1 MKDEKVNKKKK
12 DILTTVLPET
22 GVMLEQQKKGN
33 GLCNVSEMFKS
44 ANEILGTNK
53 RIQHWIDSP
62 KTKELIEYRINKQKG
77 NSLKINHN
85 RNSEMLENQLI
96 VEDDSNQS
104 LTKKEEKKLEEK
116 VIKITKGRN
125 TPNGR
130 IPDRVEADLVVTL
143 DAASYLDVALRNDVY
158 EYYLDNKRAYRNQV
172 TDTYK
177 QLSSIVRRKIS
188 KDDSIFS
195 KIVHKINA
203 IVFDKAISGLWD
215 NNCSKEQY
223 NEINGI
229 MCKIIGL
236 IEEGYIQTIS
246 QLYQKLDD
254 WYDKK
259 YNIFIKPIQN

>member
-1 MKDEKVNKKKK
+1 MKDKKKK
-12 DILTTVLPET
+12 DILTTILPET

-33 GLCNVSEMFKS
+33 GLCNISEMFKS

-53 RIQHWIDSP
+53 RLDRYLNLDS
-62 KTKELIEYRINKQKG
+62 TKELIEYRIKKQK
-77 NSLKINHN
+77 SPFPL
-85 RNSEMLENQLI
+85 LTLAENQL
-96 VEDDSNQS
+96 
-104 LTKKEEKKLEEK
+104 LTKKEQKKLEEK

-130 IPDRVEADLVVTL
+130 TFDKVETDLVITL

-158 EYYLDNKRAYRNQV
+158 EYYLDNKRAYGNQV
-172 TDTYK
+172 TETYK
-177 QLSSIVRRKIS
+177 NLSSIVRRKIS
-188 KDDSIFS
+188 KDDKIFS
-195 KIVHKINA
+195 DLVHKINA

-215 NNCSKEQY
+215 DNCTKEQY

-229 MCKIIGL
+229 MCKLIGL

-254 WYDKK
+254 WYNKK
-259 YNIFIKPIQN
+259 YNIFIKPIQK

>member
-1 MKDEKVNKKKK
+1 MKDKKKK
-12 DILTTVLPET
+12 DILTTILPET

-33 GLCNVSEMFKS
+33 GLCNISEMFKS

-53 RIQHWIDSP
+53 RLDRYLNLDS
-62 KTKELIEYRINKQKG
+62 TKELIEYRIKKQK
-77 NSLKINHN
+77 SPFPL
-85 RNSEMLENQLI
+85 LTLAENQP
-96 VEDDSNQS
+96 
-104 LTKKEEKKLEEK
+104 LTKKEQKKLEEK

-130 IPDRVEADLVVTL
+130 TFDRVETDLVITL

-172 TDTYK
+172 TETYK
-177 QLSSIVRRKIS
+177 NLSSIVRRKIS
-188 KDDSIFS
+188 KDDKIFS
-195 KIVHKINA
+195 DLVHKINA

-215 NNCSKEQY
+215 DNCTKEQY

-229 MCKIIGL
+229 MCKLIGL

-254 WYDKK
+254 WYNKK